1 LTLAYKHTVLSFV
14 FNLGTFKSMIFTHL
28 CSVNGT
34 TLEIRG
40 YHCDAY
46 GHVNNA
52 RYLELLEEARWSF
65 LEPAVKEKFFDTRN
79 LLFVVVNINIT
90 YKKPLLPTQVVDIKI
105 TDVTYNN
112 KSMVVRQTITDNQ
125 TKEMASEALV
135 TFVLL
140 NSQTGKPE
148 TISEELKAKF
158 DELTEMRND

>member
-1 LTLAYKHTVLSFV
+1 
-14 FNLGTFKSMIFTHL
+14 MIFTHL